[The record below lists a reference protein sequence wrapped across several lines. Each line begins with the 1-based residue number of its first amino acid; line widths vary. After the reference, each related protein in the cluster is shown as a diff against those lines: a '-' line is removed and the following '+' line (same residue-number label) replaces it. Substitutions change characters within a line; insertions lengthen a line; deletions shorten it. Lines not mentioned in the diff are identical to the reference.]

1 MGHVTWDLGLGSS
14 NKIISQVRH
23 QQSKHEHTHTDMDN
37 PTDAIASN
45 DKMFNNTFVAMP
57 VPLRMAPVLSS
68 PGAPAQPT

>member
-1 MGHVTWDLGLGSS
+1 M
-14 NKIISQVRH
+14 N
-23 QQSKHEHTHTDMDN
+23 THTDMDN